1 MSRGHPYNYGM
12 ERTDDDKV
20 TAVIG
25 MFTALG
31 GAAVYIID
39 DSMMLRVPAIA
50 LVGIGLVVMV
60 LALVARAHA

>member
-1 MSRGHPYNYGM
+1 MSRGDPYNYGM

-31 GAAVYIID
+31 GAAVYVID